1 MYLEPCCIAKDLP
14 KLLKEN
20 TFRDK
25 SGRTR
30 NAVCFQSGGDWTVTD
45 LLKAVT
51 CLADKGI
58 LILAM
63 PEVDENLLRTVS
75 TYLSRDWCKE
85 LLLVTHE
92 GQEQLVRESLAGH
105 LEKVTYSVNKGLYEG
120 FLGLFNGL
128 KCVAVNGPMLLDK
141 SFSICLYS
149 AMYGD
154 DPDIIYSATDAF
166 RPLLRMNSVIKGG
179 GTLTEEFLN
188 HKTV

>member
-1 MYLEPCCIAKDLP
+1 MYLEPCCIVKELP
-14 KLLKEN
+14 KLLKGN

-25 SGRTR
+25 TGRTR

-63 PEVDENLLRTVS
+63 PEVDENLLRTLS
-75 TYLSRDWCKE
+75 TYLSREWCKE
-85 LLLVTHE
+85 LMLVTRE

-105 LEKVTYSVNKGLYEG
+105 LDNVTYSVNKGLYEG
-120 FLGLFNGL
+120 FLGLSNGL
-128 KCVAVNGPMLLDK
+128 KYVAVNGPMLLDK
-141 SFSICLYS
+141 DFSICQYS

-179 GTLTEEFLN
+179 GPLTVEFLN
-188 HKTV
+188 HKTA